1 VSLRL
6 LFIDELR
13 GYAKSKVMIV
23 LWIGLPL
30 LSFLIQFIE
39 PGELEGMPISFLVSL
54 LVSSIGGT
62 LSAIMLSTS
71 IVSEKNRHVY
81 ELFLIRPVKR
91 SSLILAK
98 FMAVYL
104 CLVVAVAIS
113 LSIGLI
119 IDGFTGRLSENF
131 LSITFEYLIMSF
143 SSMAIT
149 CSIGIL
155 FGVTVSSV
163 PVAAILSVYLGSQL
177 SSLII
182 LPIFFME
189 GLDPVILSLAL
200 GIPISIIVIGI
211 DVSLFNRQQ
220 F

>member
-1 VSLRL
+1 MSLQL
-6 LFIDELR
+6 LFLDELK

-23 LWIGLPL
+23 LWLGLPL
-30 LSFLIQFIE
+30 LAFLIQFFN
-39 PGELEGMPISFLVSL
+39 PNELEGMPVSFLVSL
-54 LVSSIGGT
+54 VVSSIGGT

-98 FMAVYL
+98 YLAVYL
-104 CLVVAVAIS
+104 CLVIAVSIS

-119 IDGFTGRLSENF
+119 LDLIANELKENY
-131 LSITFEYLIMSF
+131 LIVTFESLIIGI
-143 SSMAIT
+143 SSMSIT
-149 CSIGIL
+149 CSIGIF
-155 FGVTVSSV
+155 FGVLVSSV

-177 SSLII
+177 SSII
-182 LPIFFME
+182 LLPTFFVQS
-189 GLDPVILSLAL
+189 LNPVILAL
-200 GIPISIIVIGI
+200 TLGVVITSFI
-211 DVSLFNRQQ
+211 MVINVVLFNHQQ

>member
-1 VSLRL
+1 MSLIL
-6 LFIDELR
+6 LFLDEWK

-23 LWIGLPL
+23 LWFGMPILSL
-30 LSFLIQFIE
+30 LLQFID
-39 PGELEGMPISFLVSL
+39 PTQMEGMPISL
-54 LVSSIGGT
+54 LVSIVVTSIGGT

-81 ELFLIRPVKR
+81 ELFLIRPVRR

-98 FMAVYL
+98 FIAVYS
-104 CLVVAVAIS
+104 CLIIAILIS

-119 IDGFTGRLSENF
+119 IDGITGNLTGIEWEGTINS
-131 LSITFEYLIMSF
+131 LIIGL

-149 CSIGIL
+149 CSIGIF
-155 FGVTVSSV
+155 FGVLVSSV

-177 SSLII
+177 STLII
-182 LPIFFME
+182 LPTIFIE
-189 GLDPVILSLAL
+189 GLNPQFLAL
-200 GIPISIIVIGI
+200 TLGITLTTGI
-211 DVSLFNRQQ
+211 MILNLILFSKKQ

>member
-1 VSLRL
+1 MSLRL
-6 LFIDELR
+6 LFVDELR

-30 LSFLIQFIE
+30 LSFLIQFIN

-62 LSAIMLSTS
+62 FSAIMLSTS

-98 FMAVYL
+98 YLAVYL

-119 IDGFTGRLSENF
+119 IDGFTGNLSEN
-131 LSITFEYLIMSF
+131 LLNTTFEYLFMSF

-155 FGVTVSSV
+155 FGVVASSV

-182 LPIFFME
+182 LPIFFIE
-189 GLDPVILSLAL
+189 GLNPVILSLAL
-200 GIPISIIVIGI
+200 GIPISITFIGI
-211 DVSLFNRQQ
+211 DVLLFNRQQ

>member
-1 VSLRL
+1 MSLRL

-30 LSFLIQFIE
+30 LSFLIQFID

-54 LVSSIGGT
+54 VVSSIGGT
-62 LSAIMLSTS
+62 LSAVMLSTS

-98 FMAVYL
+98 YLAVYL

-113 LSIGLI
+113 LSVGLI
-119 IDGFTGRLSENF
+119 IDGFTGKLSENF
-131 LSITFEYLIMSF
+131 LSITFDYLIMSL

-182 LPIFFME
+182 LPVFFLQ
-189 GLDPVILSLAL
+189 GLNPVILSLAL

-211 DVSLFNRQQ
+211 DISLFNRQQ

>member
-1 VSLRL
+1 MSLRL
-6 LFIDELR
+6 LFLDELR

-23 LWIGLPL
+23 LWFGLPL
-30 LSFLIQFIE
+30 LSFLLQFID
-39 PGELEGMPISFLVSL
+39 PGQLEGRPISFLVSL
-54 LVSSIGGT
+54 VVSSIGGT

-71 IVSEKNRHVY
+71 IVSEKIHHVY

-98 FMAVYL
+98 FLAVYS
-104 CLVVAVAIS
+104 CLVIAVSIS
-113 LSIGLI
+113 LIVGLI
-119 IDGFTGRLSENF
+119 IDGFTGDLSEMYLNM
-131 LSITFEYLIMSF
+131 TFDSLIIGI

-149 CSIGIL
+149 CSIGIF
-155 FGVTVSSV
+155 FGVLVSSV

-182 LPIFFME
+182 LPTFFIE
-189 GLDPVILSLAL
+189 VLDPVLLAL
-200 GIPISIIVIGI
+200 TLGITLTTIIM
-211 DVSLFNRQQ
+211 SLNLFLFSRKQ

>member
-1 VSLRL
+1 MSLRL
-6 LFIDELR
+6 LFVDELR

-30 LSFLIQFIE
+30 LSFLIQFIN

-54 LVSSIGGT
+54 VVSSIGGT

-98 FMAVYL
+98 FLAVYL

-113 LSIGLI
+113 LSVGLI
-119 IDGFTGRLSENF
+119 VDGFTNKLSENF

-155 FGVTVSSV
+155 FGVVVSSV

-182 LPIFFME
+182 LPIFFLG
-189 GLDPVILSLAL
+189 GLDPVLLSLAL
-200 GIPISIIVIGI
+200 GIPISLIVIGI
-211 DVSLFNRQQ
+211 DISLFNRQQ

>member
-1 VSLRL
+1 MSLIL
-6 LFIDELR
+6 LFFDEIK
-13 GYAKSKVMIV
+13 GFAKSRVMIV

-30 LSFLIQFIE
+30 LSFLIQFID

-54 LVSSIGGT
+54 IVSSIGGT
-62 LSAIMLSTS
+62 LSGVMLSTS

-98 FMAVYL
+98 YLAVYL
-104 CLVVAVAIS
+104 CLVVAVTIS
-113 LSIGLI
+113 FAVGLI
-119 IDGFTGRLSENF
+119 IDGFTGKLSQNY
-131 LSITFEYLIMSF
+131 LSITFDYLIMSF

-155 FGVTVSSV
+155 FGVVVSSV

-182 LPIFFME
+182 LPIFFIE
-189 GLDPVILSLAL
+189 TLNPVLLALSL
-200 GIPISIIVIGI
+200 GISITLIMMSFNIF
-211 DVSLFNRQQ
+211 LFSRKQ

>member
-1 VSLRL
+1 LSLLL
-6 LFIDELR
+6 LFLDELK

-23 LWIGLPL
+23 LWFGLPL
-30 LSFLIQFIE
+30 LSFLIQYIN
-39 PGELEGMPISFLVSL
+39 PNQLEGMPISFLVAL
-54 LVSSIGGT
+54 VVSSIGGT
-62 LSAIMLSTS
+62 LSVIMLSTT

-81 ELFLIRPVKR
+81 ELFLIRPVRR

-98 FMAVYL
+98 FLAVYL
-104 CLVVAVAIS
+104 CLVIAVSIS
-113 LSIGLI
+113 LTIGLI
-119 IDGFTGRLSENF
+119 IDAFTGDLIENY
-131 LSITFEYLIMSF
+131 LNVTFESLIIGI

-155 FGVTVSSV
+155 FGVLISSV

-182 LPIFFME
+182 LPTFFIP
-189 GLDPVILSLAL
+189 GLDTQMLAL
-200 GIPISIIVIGI
+200 TLGITLTTIIMGI
-211 DVSLFNRQQ
+211 NIILFNRMQ

>member
-1 VSLRL
+1 
-6 LFIDELR
+6 
-13 GYAKSKVMIV
+13 MIV
-23 LWIGLPL
+23 LWIGLPF
-30 LSFLIQFIE
+30 LSFLIQFID
-39 PGELEGMPISFLVSL
+39 PGELEGMPISFLVSI

-81 ELFLIRPVKR
+81 VLFLIRPVKR

-98 FMAVYL
+98 YLAVYL
-104 CLVVAVAIS
+104 CLIVAVAIS

-119 IDGFTGRLSENF
+119 VDGFTSRLSENF
-131 LSITFEYLIMSF
+131 LNITFEYLIMGF
-143 SSMAIT
+143 SSMSIT

-155 FGVTVSSV
+155 FGVVISSV

-182 LPIFFME
+182 LPVFFLE

-211 DVSLFNRQQ
+211 DISLFNRQQ